1 MKYWAPLSAVHP
13 WQVRFGQTVDVEA
26 NGRCGKPRAGIGNWS
41 SYRVTLTLND
51 MNTLVVAF
59 PNQEEVSI
67 SSYSLPIYHVHST
80 VATIAVMEGSI
91 AADLYGEALQQSS
104 IESCPTSAP
113 DCTLNDAQDNGSDDW
128 CDEDGSS
135 REWESERICN
145 QFVTVGYREGLMAG
159 QEASAQD
166 GFNIGFKQSV
176 FGWIQLGELKERLV
190 EKEEKRHKLKQL
202 HESVH
207 SLSTSDALKLFH
219 EEQTRTSAVHNE
231 NPNPDC
237 TQISDEGVL
246 KIIIKSFNHL
256 LLKLLQ
262 LKCP

>member
-1 MKYWAPLSAVHP
+1 
-13 WQVRFGQTVDVEA
+13 
-26 NGRCGKPRAGIGNWS
+26 
-41 SYRVTLTLND
+41 
-51 MNTLVVAF
+51 
-59 PNQEEVSI
+59 
-67 SSYSLPIYHVHST
+67 
-80 VATIAVMEGSI
+80 MEGHI

-104 IESCPTSAP
+104 IESFSTSAA
-113 DCTLNDAQDNGSDDW
+113 DHTLNDAQDNGSDDW

-135 REWESERICN
+135 REWESERIRN

-176 FGWIQLGELKERLV
+176 SAGYYLGIVRGVTSAMNCLPDELKKRLV
-190 EKEEKRHKLKQL
+190 ETEEKRRKLKQL

-219 EEQTRTSAVHNE
+219 EEQTRTSAIHNE

-246 KIIIKSFNHL
+246 KNYYKELQSFIIETPAIEVRLDMMK
-256 LLKLLQ
+256 Q
-262 LKCP
+262 